1 MFILSDR
8 TLLKHKTDFADLHTK
23 TQAFRFFVP
32 GLIAVNM
39 CFLKKPGFSV
49 RHNFIVRYLH

>member
-8 TLLKHKTDFADLHTK
+8 TLVKHKTDFQDLRTK
-23 TQAFRFFVP
+23 TQAFRVFIP
-32 GLIAVNM
+32 GLMAVTV
-39 CFLKKPGFSV
+39 FFRKKTGFSV